1 MRPVVRRTLSAMAPK
16 SSDEKDAAGSKK
28 GRLAQI
34 RQTYRMAKKTDPRI
48 GWISAAAVLGVLAV
62 MVGVGALVKPIWL
75 WPIIGLPIALLAG
88 AVVFG
93 RRAERAAYRQI
104 EGQPG
109 AAMAALGTLRRG
121 WEVTPVVA
129 TNKYQDVVHR
139 AVGRPGVV
147 LVGEGTSANR
157 VTNLLTQEKRRHA
170 RVVGEAPVI
179 DVIVGNEPDQ
189 VPLRRVAKH
198 VMKLPRSLRP
208 AEVTELRSRLRALG
222 TQPVPM
228 PKGPLPR
235 NVKVPRGQ
243 MPPR

>member
-1 MRPVVRRTLSAMAPK
+1 MAGK
-16 SSDEKDAAGSKK
+16 SSDEKGAGAKK
-28 GRLAQI
+28 GRLAQV

-48 GWISAAAVLGVLAV
+48 GWISLAVVLAV
-62 MVGVGALVKPIWL
+62 LAIMVLVGLLIKPVWL
-75 WPIIGLPIALLAG
+75 WPLIGLPIALLAG
-88 AVVFG
+88 ALVFG
-93 RRAERAAYRQI
+93 RRAERAAYLQI

-109 AAMAALGTLRRG
+109 AAMAALGTLRGG
-121 WEVTPVVA
+121 WDVTPVVA
-129 TNKYQDVVHR
+129 TNRHQDVVHR
-139 AVGRPGVV
+139 VVGRPGVV

-157 VTNLLTQEKRRHA
+157 VANLLVQEKRRHA
-170 RVVGEAPVI
+170 RVVGEAPVH
-179 DVIVGNEPDQ
+179 DVVVGTEPDQ
-189 VPLRRVAKH
+189 VPLRRLARH

>member
-1 MRPVVRRTLSAMAPK
+1 
-16 SSDEKDAAGSKK
+16 
-28 GRLAQI
+28 
-34 RQTYRMAKKTDPRI
+34 MAKKTDPRI
-48 GWISAAAVLGVLAV
+48 GWIAAATVLAV
-62 MVGVGALVKPIWL
+62 LVVMVVIGIFVKPVWL
-75 WPIIGLPIALLAG
+75 WPIIGLPMALLAG
-88 AVVFG
+88 ALVFG
-93 RRAERAAYRQI
+93 RRAERAAYLQI

-109 AAMAALGTLRRG
+109 AAMAALGTLRGG
-121 WEVTPVVA
+121 WDVTPVIA

-139 AVGRPGVV
+139 VVGRPGVV

-157 VTNLLTQEKRRHA
+157 VMNLVTQEKRRHT
-170 RVVGEAPVI
+170 RVVGEVPVI

-235 NVKVPRGQ
+235 NIKVPRGQ
-243 MPPR
+243 VPPPR

>member
-1 MRPVVRRTLSAMAPK
+1 MAAK
-16 SSDEKDAAGSKK
+16 SSDKKDAAGSKK

-34 RQTYRMAKKTDPRI
+34 RQTYQMAKRTDPRI
-48 GWISAAAVLGVLAV
+48 GWISAAAVLAVLAV
-62 MVGVGALVKPIWL
+62 MVVVGIFVEPIWL
-75 WPIIGLPIALLAG
+75 WPIIGLPMALLAG

-93 RRAERAAYRQI
+93 RRAERAAYLQI

-121 WEVTPVVA
+121 WDVTPVVA
-129 TNKYQDVVHR
+129 TNKHQDVVHR
-139 AVGRPGVV
+139 VVGRPGVI

-170 RVVGEAPVI
+170 RVVGAAPVI
-179 DVIVGNEPDQ
+179 DVLVGNDEDQ
-189 VPLRRVAKH
+189 VPLRRVAKY

-222 TQPVPM
+222 TQPIPM

-235 NVKVPRGQ
+235 NIKVPRGQ
-243 MPPR
+243 PPPR

>member
-1 MRPVVRRTLSAMAPK
+1 MARK
-16 SSDEKDAAGSKK
+16 SSDEKGAADAKK
-28 GRLAQI
+28 GRVAQV
-34 RQTYRMAKKTDPRI
+34 RQTYRMAKKTDPHI
-48 GWISAAAVLGVLAV
+48 GWISAAVVVAVIVIMIGIGVLIE
-62 MVGVGALVKPIWL
+62 PIWL
-75 WPIIGLPIALLAG
+75 WPIIGLPMALLAG

-93 RRAERAAYRQI
+93 RRAERAAYLQI

-121 WEVTPVVA
+121 WDVTPVVA

-157 VTNLLTQEKRRHA
+157 VANLLTQEKRRHA
-170 RVVGEAPVI
+170 RVVGEAPVHE
-179 DVIVGNEPDQ
+179 VAVGTEPDQ

>member
-1 MRPVVRRTLSAMAPK
+1 MAAK
-16 SSDEKDAAGSKK
+16 SSDKKGTAGSKK

-34 RQTYRMAKKTDPRI
+34 RQTYQMAKKTDPRI
-48 GWISAAAVLGVLAV
+48 GWIAAATVLAV
-62 MVGVGALVKPIWL
+62 LVVMVVIGIFVKPVWL
-75 WPIIGLPIALLAG
+75 WPIIGLPMALLAG
-88 AVVFG
+88 ALVFG
-93 RRAERAAYRQI
+93 RRAERAAYLQI

-109 AAMAALGTLRRG
+109 AAMAALGTLRGG
-121 WEVTPVVA
+121 WDVTPVIA

-139 AVGRPGVV
+139 VVGRPGVV

-157 VTNLLTQEKRRHA
+157 VMNLVTQEKRRHT
-170 RVVGEAPVI
+170 RVVGEVPVI

-235 NVKVPRGQ
+235 NIKVPRGQ
-243 MPPR
+243 VPPR

>member
-1 MRPVVRRTLSAMAPK
+1 MAPK

>member
-1 MRPVVRRTLSAMAPK
+1 MAAK
-16 SSDEKDAAGSKK
+16 SSDKKGTASSKK

-34 RQTYRMAKKTDPRI
+34 RQTYQMAKKTDPRI
-48 GWISAAAVLGVLAV
+48 GWIAVATVLAV
-62 MVGVGALVKPIWL
+62 LVVMVVVGIFVKPVWL
-75 WPIIGLPIALLAG
+75 WPIIGLPMALLAG
-88 AVVFG
+88 ALVFG
-93 RRAERAAYRQI
+93 RRAERAAYLQI

-109 AAMAALGTLRRG
+109 AAMAALGTLRGG
-121 WEVTPVVA
+121 WDVTPVVA

-139 AVGRPGVV
+139 VVGRPGVV

-157 VTNLLTQEKRRHA
+157 VMNLITQEKRRHA
-170 RVVGEAPVI
+170 RVVGEVPVI

-235 NVKVPRGQ
+235 NIKVPRGQ
-243 MPPR
+243 VPPR

>member
-1 MRPVVRRTLSAMAPK
+1 MAAK
-16 SSDEKDAAGSKK
+16 SSDKKDAAGSKK

-34 RQTYRMAKKTDPRI
+34 RQTYQMAKRTDPRI
-48 GWISAAAVLGVLAV
+48 GWITAATVLAVLAV
-62 MVGVGALVKPIWL
+62 MVLVGVFVKPIWL
-75 WPIIGLPIALLAG
+75 WPLIGLPMALLAG
-88 AVVFG
+88 ALVFG
-93 RRAERAAYRQI
+93 RRAERAAYLQI

-109 AAMAALGTLRRG
+109 AAMAALGTLRGG
-121 WEVTPVVA
+121 WDVTPVVA
-129 TNKYQDVVHR
+129 TNKHQDVVHR
-139 AVGRPGVV
+139 VVGRPGVI

-179 DVIVGNEPDQ
+179 DVIVGNDDGQ

-235 NVKVPRGQ
+235 NIKVPRGQ
-243 MPPR
+243 PPPR

>member
-1 MRPVVRRTLSAMAPK
+1 MAAK
-16 SSDEKDAAGSKK
+16 SSDKKGTAGSKK

-34 RQTYRMAKKTDPRI
+34 RQTYQMAKKTDPRI
-48 GWISAAAVLGVLAV
+48 GWIAAATVLAV
-62 MVGVGALVKPIWL
+62 LVVMVVIGIFVKPVWL
-75 WPIIGLPIALLAG
+75 WPIIGLPMALLAG
-88 AVVFG
+88 ALVFG
-93 RRAERAAYRQI
+93 RRAERAAYLQI

-109 AAMAALGTLRRG
+109 AAMAALGTLRGG
-121 WEVTPVVA
+121 WDVTPVIA

-139 AVGRPGVV
+139 VVGRPGVV

-157 VTNLLTQEKRRHA
+157 VMNLVTQEKRRHT
-170 RVVGEAPVI
+170 RVVGEVPVI

-235 NVKVPRGQ
+235 NTKVPRGQ
-243 MPPR
+243 VPPR

>member
-1 MRPVVRRTLSAMAPK
+1 MAPK
-16 SSDEKDAAGSKK
+16 DRREKDASGTKK
-28 GRLAQI
+28 KRRLAQVK
-34 RQTYRMAKKTDPRI
+34 QTYQMAKRTDPRI
-48 GWISAAAVLGVLAV
+48 GWISAATVLGVLAV
-62 MVGVGALVKPIWL
+62 LVVVGLFLKPVWL
-75 WPIIGLPIALLAG
+75 WPIIGLPMALLAG
-88 AVVFG
+88 ALVFG
-93 RRAERAAYRQI
+93 RRAERAAYLQI

-121 WEVTPVVA
+121 WDVTPVVA

-147 LVGEGTSANR
+147 LVGEGTSASR
-157 VTNLLTQEKRRHA
+157 VTNLLNQEKRRHA
-170 RVVGEAPVI
+170 RVVGETPVI
-179 DVIVGNEPDQ
+179 DVVVGNEPDQ
-189 VPLRRVAKH
+189 VPLRRLARH